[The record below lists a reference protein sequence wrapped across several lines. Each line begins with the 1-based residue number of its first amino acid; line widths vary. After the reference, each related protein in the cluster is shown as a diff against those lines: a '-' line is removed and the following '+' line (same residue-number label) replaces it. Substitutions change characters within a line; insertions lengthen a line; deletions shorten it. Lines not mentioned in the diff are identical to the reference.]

1 MKQKESL
8 MAEEQQSPIDQA
20 PQTQE
25 QLQGEQAPAPEEA
38 LLTQGM
44 RVFFQRLQSQ
54 QQEQEAARDQGRG
67 L

>member
-1 MKQKESL
+1 
-8 MAEEQQSPIDQA
+8 MAEAQQSPIDQA

-25 QLQGEQAPAPEEA
+25 QLHGDQAPAPEEA

-44 RVFFQRLQSQ
+44 RLFFERLRSQ
-54 QQEQEAARDQGRG
+54 QHEQEAAREQGFG

>member
-1 MKQKESL
+1 MKLEESP
-8 MAEEQQSPIDQA
+8 MAEAQPSPIDQA
-20 PQTQE
+20 PQAQE
-25 QLQGEQAPAPEEA
+25 QLHGDQAPAPEEA

>member
-1 MKQKESL
+1 
-8 MAEEQQSPIDQA
+8 MAEEQPSPIDHA

-25 QLQGEQAPAPEEA
+25 QLQSEQAPAPEEA

-54 QQEQEAARDQGRG
+54 QQEQEAPREQGLG

>member
-1 MKQKESL
+1 
-8 MAEEQQSPIDQA
+8 MAEEQHSPIDQA
-20 PQTQE
+20 PQAQE
-25 QLQGEQAPAPEEA
+25 QLQGEQDPALEED

-54 QQEQEAARDQGRG
+54 QQEQEAAREQGMD

>member
-1 MKQKESL
+1 
-8 MAEEQQSPIDQA
+8 MAEEQPSPIDQA
-20 PQTQE
+20 PQAQE
-25 QLQGEQAPAPEEA
+25 QLQGDQAPAPEEA

-54 QQEQEAARDQGRG
+54 QEQEAARDQGRG

>member
-1 MKQKESL
+1 
-8 MAEEQQSPIDQA
+8 MAEASTQTPADQA
-20 PQTQE
+20 ELAQAQP
-25 QLQGEQAPAPEEA
+25 EQAPETQEA

-44 RVFFQRLQSQ
+44 RVVFQRLQSQ

>member
-1 MKQKESL
+1 
-8 MAEEQQSPIDQA
+8 MAEEQHSPIDQA
-20 PQTQE
+20 PQAQE
-25 QLQGEQAPAPEEA
+25 QLQGEQDPALEED

-54 QQEQEAARDQGRG
+54 QQEQEAAREQGMG